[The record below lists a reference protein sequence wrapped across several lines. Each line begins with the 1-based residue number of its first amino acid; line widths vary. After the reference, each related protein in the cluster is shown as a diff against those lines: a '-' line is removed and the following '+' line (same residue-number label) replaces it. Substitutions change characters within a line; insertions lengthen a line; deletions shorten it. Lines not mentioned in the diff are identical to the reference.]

1 MSSLLLKWKEVR
13 GSFTHTPQAVR
24 LVWET
29 KKAVR
34 IPVIGLGGIETAED
48 VLEYLS
54 VGASAVQVGTA
65 SFADPRASERLLGP
79 LTKALVQAKA
89 NNIIELHARFA
100 SQNG

>member
-1 MSSLLLKWKEVR
+1 M
-13 GSFTHTPQAVR
+13 
-24 LVWET
+24 
-29 KKAVR
+29 KAVQ

-65 SFADPRASERLLGP
+65 SFADPRASEWLLSP

-89 NNIIELHARFA
+89 SKISDIRGKFTAEID
-100 SQNG
+100 